1 MSTKES
7 KAKQNPEIIFVRTNL
22 PQHHWHLIQICW
34 GKKGK
39 SFQQNIERKMFNK
52 ILDEE
57 DVQQKARID
66 FNPISAGL
74 KLVDGIITK
83 TSKSL
88 LIPRLESSLLHRLFL
103 VFSKSFFKGFF
114 RRLVLSLSLSLALH

>member
-1 MSTKES
+1 
-7 KAKQNPEIIFVRTNL
+7 
-22 PQHHWHLIQICW
+22 
-34 GKKGK
+34 
-39 SFQQNIERKMFNK
+39 MFNK

-66 FNPISAGL
+66 FNPICAGL
-74 KLVDGIITK
+74 KLVGGIITK

-114 RRLVLSLSLSLALH
+114 RRLVLSLSLLSTPLGGGGVRSSVPTTIIASVKVG